1 MIPSSVILMKIS
13 WQVTLLHLH
22 FVDGT
27 TITTKYFNATNA
39 HNYVLFKQ
47 NLWDKVCSKRNL
59 WSCHH
64 WEKMHENLKELIY
77 PNIFTQMSLF
87 LTVWNGLIHKLRTKK
102 QQEVGQITIFFEY
115 FREPL
120 DHVNFLLNFC
130 LKEI

>member
-1 MIPSSVILMKIS
+1 MPPSVILMKIS
-13 WQVTLLHLH
+13 WQVTLLRLQ

-47 NLWDKVCSKRNL
+47 TFWDKVCSKRIL

-64 WEKMHENLKELIY
+64 WEKNAWK
-77 PNIFTQMSLF
+77 S
-87 LTVWNGLIHKLRTKK
+87 KRTYWPEYRDFNEPVLDSMKWFDPQTSDQK
-102 QQEVGQITIFFEY
+102 RQEVGQITSFREY